1 MSDQQFG
8 KEYKLCSK
16 KLIEDVFNNGSSVKQ
31 YPLRLLFIEIPEMSQ
46 IKTSFQI
53 VFAVPKKR
61 IRAANDRNYI
71 KRMLREAFRKNKAE
85 LEEQLKIRNKKLALF
100 LIYSEKEILEYSVL
114 EKKTLKLLQQL
125 TIFLDHDKN

>member
-16 KLIEDVFNNGSSVKQ
+16 KLIDDVFNNGSTVKQ
-31 YPLRLLFIEIPEMSQ
+31 FPLRLLFIEIPEIHQ
-46 IKTSFQI
+46 IKTPFQI

-61 IRAANDRNYI
+61 FRAANDRNYI

-85 LEEQLKIRNKKLALF
+85 LEEQLKIKNKKLALF
-100 LIYSEKEILEYSVL
+100 LIYNEKEILEYSIL
-114 EKKTLKLLQQL
+114 EKKTLKLIQQL
-125 TIFLDHDKN
+125 TISLDHDKN